1 MRTGARGW
9 LKLNAK
15 VLGVQREGHMV
26 LHEHFPSLACSIVR
40 RRWPLLPVKHLYADF
55 SISTVLPL
63 YSSDLRW
70 GVCRAAAAAS
80 RARTKALYGL
90 GVLDAG
96 VHTVAGSVTR
106 FLVLSRDPAITSPT
120 DQRPHKT
127 SLVFALPEGPNRL
140 YEALS
145 VFRLRNLDI
154 CKARSTPPPLSLYDT
169 DFTFSLKAAQPTY
182 FSRVTAFWYKAMSVQ
197 LDALHVGV
205 WT

>member
-1 MRTGARGW
+1 M
-9 LKLNAK
+9 
-15 VLGVQREGHMV
+15 
-26 LHEHFPSLACSIVR
+26 R
-40 RRWPLLPVKHLYADF
+40 RRWPLLPVKHLNAEF
-55 SISTVLPL
+55 SIPTVPPL
-63 YSSDLRW
+63 YSSDFRW

-80 RARTKALYGL
+80 RARTKKLHGL

-106 FLVLSRDPAITSPT
+106 FLVLSRDPAIASPA

-154 CKARSTPPPLSLYDT
+154 CKARSTPPPIPLCET
-169 DFTFSLKAAQPTY
+169 DFTVSL
-182 FSRVTAFWYKAMSVQ
+182 
-197 LDALHVGV
+197 H
-205 WT
+205 